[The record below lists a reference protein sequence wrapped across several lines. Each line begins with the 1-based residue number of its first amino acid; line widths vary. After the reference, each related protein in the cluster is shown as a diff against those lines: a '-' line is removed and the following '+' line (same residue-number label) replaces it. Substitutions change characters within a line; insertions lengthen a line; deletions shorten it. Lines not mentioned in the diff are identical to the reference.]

1 MISKTQVHST
11 RLGTLLCVLSD
22 AADSKSSR
30 LERESEWGRGG
41 SEGGREARDLFPGMI
56 NDVSGDLDRYAH
68 GDRCK
73 KRRRR
78 RNGPFPATIFVA
90 SNWSRM
96 KERKG
101 IQ

>member
-1 MISKTQVHST
+1 M
-11 RLGTLLCVLSD
+11 RLGTLSCVLSD
-22 AADSKSSR
+22 AANSKSS
-30 LERESEWGRGG
+30 EGEWGR
-41 SEGGREARDLFPGMI
+41 EGQRERGQAGRDLFPGMI

-101 IQ
+101 IQLEVS